1 MLFLQFYEHQE
12 QGGDNHHRDSLPNKI
27 IFSILKTQSC
37 KECKESHRPTDSL
50 SEGFVIRHGKF
61 LTEVDDHQIIQ
72 HSTNEAMKPWRLNPA
87 EKWIMKVF
95 HILNTI

>member
-12 QGGDNHHRDSLPNKI
+12 QGGDNHHRDSLSNKI

-37 KECKESHRPTDSL
+37 KECKERHRPTDSL

-72 HSTNEAMKPWRLNPA
+72 HSTNEAMKPWRLSPA
-87 EKWIMKVF
+87 EKWIMKLF